1 MLGKLS
7 VFHHTRYIQI
17 LSYNHVYLAV
27 TDYLLCHLMYR
38 ILPYVCYLFM
48 KRCYLL
54 LELPPVIRPLL
65 LFGEKTLEMFQL
77 FLILLQ
83 CFQVLIV
90 NAMRAHCKPLE
101 VQVNSNHLWII
112 RDKMRRSF
120 ISIIKKTGSVYCS
133 RRIDSDSD
141 VFEFPERLSVN
152 HSFNPTDT
160 LNIDSASFYI
170 CFSSLRYS
178 ETLPGTVL

>member
-1 MLGKLS
+1 
-7 VFHHTRYIQI
+7 
-17 LSYNHVYLAV
+17 
-27 TDYLLCHLMYR
+27 
-38 ILPYVCYLFM
+38 
-48 KRCYLL
+48 
-54 LELPPVIRPLL
+54 
-65 LFGEKTLEMFQL
+65 MFQF

-83 CFQVLIV
+83 CFRVLIV

-112 RDKMRRSF
+112 RDKRSRSF
-120 ISIIKKTGSVYCS
+120 ISIIKKTGSVYCP

-141 VFEFPERLSVN
+141 VLEFPERFSVN
-152 HSFNPTDT
+152 HSFNPADT

-170 CFSSLRYS
+170 YFSSLRYS